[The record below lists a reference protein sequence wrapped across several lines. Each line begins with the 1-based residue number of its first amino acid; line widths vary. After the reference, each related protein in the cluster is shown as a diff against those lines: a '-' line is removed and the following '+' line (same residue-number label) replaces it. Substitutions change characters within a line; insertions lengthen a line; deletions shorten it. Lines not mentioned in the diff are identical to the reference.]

1 MLFVIFCIDRPGSTE
16 ARAAAMQAHIDYLA
30 TNPIKNVMSGPLT
43 SDDGNAVIGS
53 FYLVEASNRAEV
65 EEFRKNDPLVAA
77 DIWESVEVR
86 AFNKRIDN
94 R

>member
-1 MLFVIFCIDRPGSTE
+1 MLFVIFCIDRPDSAE
-16 ARAAAMQAHIDYLA
+16 ARAATMQAHIDYLA
-30 TNPIKNVMSGPLT
+30 TGPIKIVMSGPLT

-53 FYLVEASNRAEV
+53 LYLLEADSRAEV

-77 DIWESVEVR
+77 DIWQTVEVR